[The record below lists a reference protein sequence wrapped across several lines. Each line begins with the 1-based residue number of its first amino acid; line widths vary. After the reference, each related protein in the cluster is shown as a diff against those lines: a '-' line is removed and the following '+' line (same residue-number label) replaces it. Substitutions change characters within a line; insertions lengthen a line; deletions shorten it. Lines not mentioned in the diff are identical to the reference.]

1 MIRISKHDA
10 SVMLQ
15 AIVLSALVFIGTL
28 NCATAQNKS
37 APATAQAEQPSTQIL
52 SDTLHYDDIKR
63 ESTFTG
69 NVVMTRGLMTMNAD
83 TLILK
88 EESDGSQ
95 FGTGTVK
102 PGKRVFIRQERPEN
116 FEVLEGVGERVEYN
130 GRDEIFDLIG
140 QAIVTRYICGQQF
153 DTVSG
158 EKVRYSQKTDTYE
171 AFSGPNSANSGGR
184 VRSVAQP
191 RARTDAAVA
200 ACKAKQGAAT
210 GKNPIPPLTIPSTNP
225 GKN

>member
-1 MIRISKHDA
+1 MIRISKSYSSH
-10 SVMLQ
+10 LLLT
-15 AIVLSALVFIGTL
+15 ILLSAIGCVASL
-28 NCATAQNKS
+28 SSAHAQNK
-37 APATAQAEQPSTQIL
+37 TAQAPAEQPNTQIL
-52 SDTLHYDDIKR
+52 SDTLHFDDIKR

-88 EESDGSQ
+88 EEADGSQ
-95 FGTGTVK
+95 FGTGTVQ

-116 FEVLEGVGERVEYN
+116 FEVLEGVGQRVEYN

-140 QAIVTRYICGQQF
+140 QAIVTRFICGQQF

-171 AFSGPNSANSGGR
+171 AFSGPNSSNAGGR
-184 VRSVAQP
+184 VRSVAMP
-191 RARTDAAVA
+191 RARAEAAVA
-200 ACKAKQGAAT
+200 ACRARQGAPT
-210 GKNPIPPLTIPSTNP
+210 GSSTAAPLNLPSANPTKN
-225 GKN
+225 

>member
-1 MIRISKHDA
+1 MIRISKSYSSH
-10 SVMLQ
+10 LLL
-15 AIVLSALVFIGTL
+15 AIFLSTISCAGGFSSAL
-28 NCATAQNKS
+28 AQNKAS
-37 APATAQAEQPSTQIL
+37 QAPAEQPSTQIL
-52 SDTLHYDDIKR
+52 SDTLHFDDIKR

-95 FGTGTVK
+95 FGTGTVQ

-116 FEVLEGVGERVEYN
+116 FEVLEGVGQRVEYN

-140 QAIVTRYICGQQF
+140 QAIVTRFICGQQF

-171 AFSGPNSANSGGR
+171 AFSGPNSANAGGR

-200 ACKAKQGAAT
+200 ACRAKQGTPTSSTPAAPLIMPSANPT
-210 GKNPIPPLTIPSTNP
+210 KN
-225 GKN
+225 

>member
-1 MIRISKHDA
+1 MIRISKKVA
-10 SVMLQ
+10 SHTLLS
-15 AIVLSALVFIGTL
+15 VLLGTVVCMSMSISAL
-28 NCATAQNKS
+28 AQNKT
-37 APATAQAEQPSTQIL
+37 APATPAAEQPSTQIL
-52 SDTLHYDDIKR
+52 SDTLHFDDIKR

-69 NVVMTRGLMTMNAD
+69 NVVMTRGLMTLNAD
-83 TLILK
+83 TLTLK
-88 EESDGSQ
+88 EESDGAQ

-140 QAIVTRYICGQQF
+140 QAIVTRFICGQQF

-158 EKVRYSQKTDTYE
+158 EKIRYSQKTDTYE

-191 RARTDAAVA
+191 RARADAAIA
-200 ACKAKQGAAT
+200 ACRLKQGTAT
-210 GKNPIPPLTIPSTNP
+210 GNTSTQNLTIPSANP
-225 GKN
+225 R

>member
-15 AIVLSALVFIGTL
+15 AIVLSAMVFVGAL
-28 NCATAQNKS
+28 SSATAQNKP
-37 APATAQAEQPSTQIL
+37 APAAAPVEQPSTQIL

-140 QAIVTRYICGQQF
+140 QAIVTRFICGQQF

-200 ACKAKQGAAT
+200 ACRAKQGAAA
-210 GKNPIPPLTIPSTNP
+210 GKNPIPAMTVPSTNP

>member
-1 MIRISKHDA
+1 MISSSRNALSRTLLAIILSTTACFGVLTCA
-10 SVMLQ
+10 S
-15 AIVLSALVFIGTL
+15 
-28 NCATAQNKS
+28 AQNKS
-37 APATAQAEQPSTQIL
+37 ASATAPAEQPSTQIL

-69 NVVMTRGLMTMNAD
+69 SVVMTRGLMTLNAD

-88 EESDGSQ
+88 EESDGAQ

-130 GRDEIFDLIG
+130 GREEIFDLIG
-140 QAIVTRYICGQQF
+140 QAIVTRFICGQQF

-171 AFSGPNSANSGGR
+171 AFSGPNSANAGGR
-184 VRSVAQP
+184 VRSIAQP

-200 ACKAKQGAAT
+200 ACRAKQGTPT
-210 GKNPIPPLTIPSTNP
+210 GNNPKPALTIPSTNP

>member
-1 MIRISKHDA
+1 MIRISKKSDPRILL
-10 SVMLQ
+10 SVLLGAVVCVSMS
-15 AIVLSALVFIGTL
+15 VSAL
-28 NCATAQNKS
+28 AQNKM
-37 APATAQAEQPSTQIL
+37 APAAQPAEQPSTQIL
-52 SDTLHYDDIKR
+52 SDTLHFDDIKR

-69 NVVMTRGLMTMNAD
+69 NVVMTRGLMTLNAD

-88 EESDGSQ
+88 EESDGAQ

-140 QAIVTRYICGQQF
+140 QAIVTRFICGQQF

-184 VRSVAQP
+184 VRSVALP
-191 RARTDAAVA
+191 RARADAAIATCRLKQA
-200 ACKAKQGAAT
+200 APTTSKPTQ
-210 GKNPIPPLTIPSTNP
+210 NLTIPSTNP
-225 GKN
+225 Q

>member
-15 AIVLSALVFIGTL
+15 PIVLSTLVFIGAL
-28 NCATAQNKS
+28 NCAMAQNKP
-37 APATAQAEQPSTQIL
+37 APVTAPAEQPSTQIL

-83 TLILK
+83 TLILN

-200 ACKAKQGAAT
+200 ACKAKQGTAT
-210 GKNPIPPLTIPSTNP
+210 GKNPMPSMTVPSTNP